1 MPTLTVK
8 DASTTYKMTEDGEF
22 VCAHED
28 AYIEKACCS
37 GFDSE
42 NNPSCGCHGQD
53 SVICPALDCDGIQDW
68 EVDELFDRLQPEEP
82 DYE

>member
-1 MPTLTVK
+1 MPTLTVV

-37 GFDSE
+37 GFE
-42 NNPSCGCHGQD
+42 NGLPSCGCRGQD
-53 SVICPALDCDGIQDW
+53 GVICPALDCEGIQDH
-68 EVDELFDRLQPEEP
+68 EVDDLFEKLTPGEP
-82 DYE
+82 DYD